1 MTDQSAS
8 PSAPP
13 GLTKAADSNA
23 TAKSP
28 DTTAQSTDAKNV
40 TDKADKDD
48 DSKDKDDNSKSPRP
62 CRHRQ
67 VQWLRQLRSRDK
79 SEDHGEEH
87 LKEWMSRQLEDR
99 LQPLHAAQ
107 RDIVKSLHE
116 LLEDKSKMDEMA
128 ASFKTL
134 HNKMEDLTTMVKG
147 NKVQTDLD
155 ELMALTTANKAMN
168 AQIAKDLK
176 ELAEVSGRR
185 HAYLEV
191 STDGSQ
197 EQSRGLKR
205 EMEAIYTSLRDFRS
219 THGRP
224 ERAFST
230 GVQDAQWLRG
240 AECHGPQHHRTVAE
254 GKEASERTLEVA
266 EKTLAACR
274 VSGPSSSE
282 KEILE
287 SLELSLEALK
297 QLVSTPIPPPPNQP
311 VHVPASSHTAPPPP
325 QHAPNLLNITPSS
338 SSGCGGGWGTGPTAA
353 VMLKN
358 PQQIFRVLA
367 GHSGDGSN

>member
-1 MTDQSAS
+1 ME
-8 PSAPP
+8 
-13 GLTKAADSNA
+13 
-23 TAKSP
+23 AKSKAVGSRERWRP
-28 DTTAQSTDAKNV
+28 FIRHYV
-40 TDKADKDD
+40 T
-48 DSKDKDDNSKSPRP
+48 S
-62 CRHRQ
+62 
-67 VQWLRQLRSRDK
+67 
-79 SEDHGEEH
+79 G
-87 LKEWMSRQLEDR
+87 
-99 LQPLHAAQ
+99 
-107 RDIVKSLHE
+107 
-116 LLEDKSKMDEMA
+116 
-128 ASFKTL
+128 
-134 HNKMEDLTTMVKG
+134 
-147 NKVQTDLD
+147 
-155 ELMALTTANKAMN
+155 ALT
-168 AQIAKDLK
+168 DVLK
-176 ELAEVSGRR
+176 ELSQ
-185 HAYLEV
+185 L
-191 STDGSQ
+191 GSKMHNGFA
-197 EQSRGLKR
+197 GLSA
-205 EMEAIYTSLRDFRS
+205 MARS
-219 THGRP
+219 TT
-224 ERAFST
+224 A
-230 GVQDAQWLRG
+230 
-240 AECHGPQHHRTVAE
+240 TVAE